1 MKNGM
6 TIDGAVVDL
15 ERFNISSATVFSEL
29 VGEML
34 GFELFQT
41 YGFPGEMTLE
51 IITDWIE

>member
-6 TIDGAVVDL
+6 TIDGNIVDT
-15 ERFNISSATVFSEL
+15 EKFNISSATVFSEL

-51 IITDWIE
+51 IITDWIS